1 MCSDSSS
8 SGGGSSGGDGGGW
21 TMASKK
27 LLKGRKVPKRG
38 PGVAELEKILRE
50 QEKKDTTADTA
61 EISEGQSP
69 RFVSSLPKPYH
80 SQPRPP
86 LHISP
91 SSSLVVPNLAQFSQ
105 PPPPPMTIIYANG
118 SSSTILG
125 RGDGGGRGV
134 CVTGGSGVVL
144 PEQPLFAITFSSCKS
159 NMDRV
164 DGSNSDPGIPLRTHF
179 PNESNPQYCP
189 SPNLLQMKHG
199 QYPAIMVTEK
209 FVCCFAFF
217 CFNILRRGKL

>member
-125 RGDGGGRGV
+125 RGGGGGRGV

-217 CFNILRRGKL
+217 YFNILRRGKL